1 MYFSNPK
8 HWLRYFNC
16 QNHDKVQHE
25 RSFSFNHIPC
35 SFILPI
41 ICSATKSTHFPH
53 VNTLST
59 CCNWIKPIVM
69 IACMFLKTSLIVNRA
84 WHALAL
90 SVSKQQC
97 LISFEAAAHC
107 NNLSFIFSTN
117 DLRMGWV
124 YVFYLWKL
132 LRLTFSQVGKQNI
145 AFFSLQWKWENIK
158 AIALKCCP
166 TDPKY
171 MRTLAFEVRIKT

>member
-53 VNTLST
+53 INTLST

-145 AFFSLQWKWENIK
+145 AFSSMKMRKYEGYASKMLSNWPQIHENSS
-158 AIALKCCP
+158 
-166 TDPKY
+166 
-171 MRTLAFEVRIKT
+171 FWS